1 MENQSEMYLFIFA
14 LSETICLVTGFLLAV
29 LPRITRKSLLFG
41 VRIPDSAQNDTDVI
55 RMKRIYTSIMIG
67 ADVLLLAGGAWL
79 YLIRPDSVLLLSL
92 YQPTVLVAVQYTV
105 FIPLWKSAIRMK
117 AEKNWHVL
125 NIGTSQTAVSSV
137 KGRLKNMPWGWYVIS
152 VVLCVLA
159 AVFAMAEYPSLPDIL
174 VTHWNGNMTADAWA
188 PKSLT
193 VVFIMPLVSLAMIL
207 IMLGSNIILYFTKL
221 QVSLENPV
229 LSYAQHKLYRRIM
242 SHMLGFI
249 TVIMT
254 LMFLLM
260 MPMVLNLY
268 IPSAS
273 VMFIGIFVLTVL
285 MVIPPILITVKAGQ
299 AGSKLKP
306 VLTPREEKEM
316 QSFSALSFGR
326 AIDRGDDLFWKL
338 GLFYYNKEDPS
349 LFVED
354 RFGSNGGINLA
365 KPAGKII
372 VAVIVLL
379 VAATYAFSTVLFL
392 SMM

>member
-1 MENQSEMYLFIFA
+1 MDNQHDMYLFIFA
-14 LSETICLVTGFLLAV
+14 LSETICLVVGFLLAV

-41 VRIPDSAQNDTDVI
+41 VRIPDSAKNDTDVI
-55 RMKRIYTSIMIG
+55 RIKRIYTLIMI
-67 ADVLLLAGGAWL
+67 AATVLVLAGGAWL
-79 YLIRPDSVLLLSL
+79 YFIRPAGALLLSL
-92 YQPTVLVAVQYTV
+92 YQPTVLLIFQYAV
-105 FIPLWKSAIRMK
+105 FIPLWKKAIRMK

-152 VVLCVLA
+152 AVLCILA
-159 AVFAMAEYPSLPDIL
+159 VVYAMAEYPSLPDTL
-174 VTHWNGNMTADAWA
+174 VTHWNGNMTPDAWA
-188 PKSLT
+188 PKSLS
-193 VVFIMPLVSLAMIL
+193 VVFAIPLVSLGMIL
-207 IMLGSNIILYFTKL
+207 LMLGSNIILYFTKL

-249 TVIMT
+249 TIIMT
-254 LMFLLM
+254 FMFLLM

-273 VMFIGIFVLTVL
+273 AMFTGIFVLTVL
-285 MVIPPILITVKAGQ
+285 MIIPPILITVKAGQ

-306 VLTPREEKEM
+306 VLTPQEEKEM
-316 QSFSALSFGR
+316 QTFSELSFSR
-326 AIDRGDDLFWKL
+326 AIDRGDDTFWKL
-338 GLFYYNKEDPS
+338 GLFYCNNEDPS

-372 VAVIVLL
+372 VAVIVLF

>member
-372 VAVIVLL
+372 VAVIVLF
-379 VAATYAFSTVLFL
+379 VAATYVFSTVLFL